1 MQVLTEEQEF
11 QSLPGLLTMTMPELC
26 QVSDTEGNNNYLSR
40 PSAQASQPASAG
52 EGVVRFDPEQMKQD
66 EPYPFRLSDSWFIAI
81 KRQEGHI
88 DFLFVQ

>member
-1 MQVLTEEQEF
+1 MQTQTEEQEF
-11 QSLPGLLTMTMPELC
+11 HSNPGLLTTTRPELC
-26 QVSDTEGNNNYLSR
+26 QVSDTAGNYDYLSR
-40 PSAQASQPASAG
+40 HFAQILQLESVG
-52 EGVVRFDPEQMKQD
+52 DGIIRFNPEQMKQD